1 MDWNYFKT
9 IFIIWFYLLNRELAP
24 GQRECDRAIEEVRI
38 LFQEVDKAITNVD
51 SLHKTDKSLQV
62 EYFLHD

>member
-1 MDWNYFKT
+1 V
-9 IFIIWFYLLNRELAP
+9 ISEQP
-24 GQRECDRAIEEVRI
+24 PIEEVRT